1 MEEEIEIKLRLPES
15 RRVICLSDAMPDR
28 ERWYKGMRV
37 QTRLFGWVTLV
48 NVADRQC
55 FLKLD
60 EPLKDGTRTVLVSEA
75 SFIRRVPVPLTAK
88 SMAAQVAGVSV
99 RVKCWSTRGR

>member
-37 QTRLFGWVTLV
+37 QTWLFGWVTLV
-48 NVADRQC
+48 NATDRQC

-75 SFIRRVPVPLTAK
+75 SFIKRVPVP
-88 SMAAQVAGVSV
+88 
-99 RVKCWSTRGR
+99 

>member
-48 NVADRQC
+48 SFRDRHC
-55 FLKLD
+55 CLKLD
-60 EPLKDGTRTVLVSEA
+60 EPLEHATMGVFWSKTP
-75 SFIRRVPVPLTAK
+75 FIWGVPVP
-88 SMAAQVAGVSV
+88 
-99 RVKCWSTRGR
+99 